1 MTAGPA
7 GEEKVLRRT
16 LCLAACFA
24 AAIVAMS
31 WHTES
36 RAANSGNANGSAADS
51 SQPDGRPTN
60 TWDQKAAAAYLDQRA
75 GWWMEWPR
83 AARDHGT
90 FCVSCH
96 TAVPYAMSRPL
107 LRGPLAEQGP
117 SANEQKL
124 LNNVIKR
131 VRLWKEVAP
140 FYTDADRGIY
150 KSVESRGTESVL
162 NALILA
168 SHDASSAAGGAQSGH
183 LSGDTLTAFEN
194 MWEEQ
199 ETTGDDKGAWR
210 WLRFKN
216 EPWEADDS
224 GYYGAALAAVAVG
237 TAPENY
243 RARPEIQN
251 NLKILREYLNR
262 ESAAQTSINRAVL
275 LWASAKMPGL
285 LVPDRQKA
293 ITDELLS
300 KQQADGGWSL
310 SSLVGDWKRHD
321 GTPQEPQSDGYATGL
336 VTFALQQAGI
346 PRTNAQLKTGLAWLA
361 RNQDKARG
369 SWLAYS
375 LNKNVEH
382 HISPETALFM
392 NDAATAYAVLAL
404 TGANDR

>member
-1 MTAGPA
+1 M
-7 GEEKVLRRT
+7 RRT

-24 AAIVAMS
+24 VAIVAMS
-31 WHTES
+31 WRMES
-36 RAANSGNANGSAADS
+36 RAANSGNARKLAADS
-51 SQPDGRPTN
+51 GRPDARASN
-60 TWDQKAAAAYLDQRA
+60 TWDRKAAAIYLDQRE

-107 LRGPLAEQGP
+107 LRGALAEQGP
-117 SANEQKL
+117 SANERKL
-124 LNNVIKR
+124 LDNVTKR

-140 FYTDADRGIY
+140 FYSDADRGVY

-168 SHDASSAAGGAQSGH
+168 SNDAGSAATGAQSGH

-194 MWEEQ
+194 MWAEQ
-199 ETTGDDKGAWR
+199 ETTGEDKGAWR
-210 WLRFKN
+210 WLKFKN

-237 TAPENY
+237 TARENY
-243 RARPEIQN
+243 RAKPEIQN
-251 NLKILREYLNR
+251 NLKLLREYLNR
-262 ESAAQTSINRAVL
+262 ECSAQTSINRAVL
-275 LWASAKMPGL
+275 LWASAKLPDL
-285 LVPDRQKA
+285 LEPARQKA
-293 ITDELLS
+293 IINELLS

-321 GTPQEPQSDGYATGL
+321 GTPQESESDGYATGL
-336 VTFALQQAGI
+336 VTFALEQARI
-346 PRTNAQLKTGLAWLA
+346 PRTNAQLRQGLAWLA
-361 RNQDKARG
+361 GNQDKTRG

-375 LNKNVEH
+375 LNKNVEN

-404 TGANDR
+404 SDAKDR